1 MAPPNPPSTGGSFAD
16 RLTRKVGP
24 LPVWAWAAVI
34 LTVGYLIYRRS
45 GGGAA
50 AQTTTAPL
58 STSTSGTDTGA
69 VSGGGGSGT
78 PSSNLTPDLFG
89 HIYDANVGTI
99 DALTN
104 AIVNQSALAASSLEA
119 GGPPG
124 AVSQSGAASAPTV
137 NAPGGAATPP
147 AVKVGGSTAHET
159 QTAPGSLSWG
169 GKTFTTKAGFDA
181 WATQHKTT
189 TKAEL
194 ANHPQAR
201 QIYGTLK

>member
-1 MAPPNPPSTGGSFAD
+1 MAPPNAPAGASFTD
-16 RLTRKVGP
+16 RLTHKVGP

-34 LTVGYLIYRRS
+34 LVVGYLIYRRS
-45 GGGAA
+45 GGGAQ
-50 AQTTTAPL
+50 AQTTAAPV
-58 STSTSGTDTGA
+58 SSGTSGSDTGA

-89 HIYDANVGTI
+89 QLYDTNAGTI
-99 DALTN
+99 DSLTN
-104 AIVNQSALAASSLEA
+104 AIVNKSALAASSLDA
-119 GGPPG
+119 GGPQG
-124 AVSQSGAASAPTV
+124 AVSQAGTASAPTV
-137 NAPGGAATPP
+137 NSPAGTATPP
-147 AVKVGGSTAHET
+147 AVKVGGSVAHET
-159 QTAPGSLSWG
+159 QTAAGSLAWG

-181 WATQHKTT
+181 WTSAHGTT